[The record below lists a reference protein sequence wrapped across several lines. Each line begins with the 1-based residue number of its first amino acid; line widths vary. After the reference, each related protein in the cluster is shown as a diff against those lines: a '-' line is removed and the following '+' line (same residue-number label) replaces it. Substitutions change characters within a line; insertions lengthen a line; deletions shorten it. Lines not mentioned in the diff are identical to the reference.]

1 MGHVPTM
8 LGLGRLYTRT
18 LGWFLEDED
27 KVKLGTL
34 ESKAG
39 LGDAT
44 PRDGTV

>member
-1 MGHVPTM
+1 M

-18 LGWFLEDED
+18 LGWFLEDEDED